1 MLRTR
6 SLGKK
11 NNMGTI
17 RKIGDEYFIEF
28 TARGLKY
35 QQKIGP
41 DQTRAEQ
48 ALKDIEAQIA
58 RGEALAIVREIDL
71 AVFFEQFLTYAR
83 DEFGPKTANRFM
95 DVTSHFDT
103 FLKRQYPQVNQ
114 LSGITPSIFESYKM
128 HLTSSFKPALVNFS
142 ILLLREMMEY
152 GIKLGFINDNP
163 TLHIRLLPWPVKN
176 RSITKRYKLV
186 QDLFAKGTSLGKI
199 CKLLSLS
206 DIAKILYYRNLIPL
220 SREDMYN

>member
-1 MLRTR
+1 MLKTR
-6 SLGKK
+6 SLEKR

-71 AVFFEQFLTYAR
+71 AVFFEQFLVYTK
-83 DEFGPKTANRFM
+83 DEFGSKTANRFM
-95 DVTSHFDT
+95 DVTGHFKA
-103 FLKRQYPQVNQ
+103 FLKRQYPDKLQ
-114 LSGITPSIFESYKM
+114 LSAITPSIFEAYKM
-128 HLTSSFKPALVNFS
+128 HLTSSFKPVLVNFS

-163 TLHIRLLPWPVKN
+163 TLHIRLLPWTAKNPPV
-176 RSITKRYKLV
+176 TKRYKLV
-186 QDLFAKGTSLGKI
+186 RDLFAKGAGLGKI

-206 DIAKILYYRNLIPL
+206 DIARILYYRNLIPL